1 MMQFKKADKK
11 ASKLRCSI
19 FGPSG
24 SGKTYTSLRI
34 ANGFKT
40 ATNGKI
46 AFIDSERGSASKYA
60 DRFDFDVLELDRKT
74 IADYLQ
80 GIKVAS
86 DNGYNIL
93 IIDSLSHAWQEL
105 IEDIDRLEN
114 VKYKGNTWRAWAE
127 GTPKQRALVDAIIN
141 YHGHVIATIRSK
153 TEWEV
158 GEDKKVRRV
167 GLSPEQGKGIEYE
180 FDMLLEITVDHY
192 ATVIKDR
199 TGKYQDKIIN
209 MPDEKFGIELIN
221 WLNSGSAIPQNIPQ
235 QLQQREIIQ
244 PTPEIVQLKPT
255 SVAKPEPKQVD
266 VNQTYSKFKTAIS
279 ESLLQ
284 FDVSRFIKANQT
296 FEKYIDK
303 LSEEIFEEYTS
314 YMQKCMTTL
323 TEHIEDKNIVPTE
336 NQEKDLCKLF
346 EMWRHEIARVCITAR
361 STNVD
366 ESIF

>member
-1 MMQFKKADKK
+1 MQFKKADKK
-11 ASKLRCSI
+11 QSKLRCSI

-24 SGKTYTSLRI
+24 SGKTFTSLRI
-34 ANGFKT
+34 ANGFKS

-74 IADYLQ
+74 IADYIQ

-86 DNGYNIL
+86 ENGYNIL
-93 IIDSLSHAWQEL
+93 ILDSLSHAWQEL
-105 IEDIDRLEN
+105 IEDIDRLAN

-127 GTPKQRALVDAIIN
+127 GTPKQRALIDAIIN
-141 YHGHVIATIRSK
+141 YPGHVIATIRSK

-158 GEDKKVRRV
+158 GEDKKVRRI

-199 TGKYQDKIIN
+199 TGKYQDKIIQ

-221 WLNSGSAIPQNIPQ
+221 WLNSGSTIS
-235 QLQQREIIQ
+235 Q
-244 PTPEIVQLKPT
+244 PVEQVHQKQT
-255 SVAKPEPKQVD
+255 AAPKQPVKTSLD
-266 VNQTYSKFKTAIS
+266 ETFAKYKTAIS

-284 FDVSRFIKANQT
+284 LDIARFIKANQT
-296 FEKYIDK
+296 FQKYVNQLDG
-303 LSEEIFEEYTS
+303 EQFEEFEHNLNSAYTTILDRCEDGS
-314 YMQKCMTTL
+314 ITMT
-323 TEHIEDKNIVPTE
+323 K
-336 NQEKDLCKLF
+336 
-346 EMWRHEIARVCITAR
+346 EIADQLIAINGHWKNQILAAIKTETKKDEDCI
-361 STNVD
+361 
-366 ESIF
+366 F

>member
-34 ANGFKT
+34 ANGFKN

-105 IEDIDRLEN
+105 IEDIDRLAN

-127 GTPKQRALVDAIIN
+127 GTPKQRSLIDAIIN
-141 YHGHVIATIRSK
+141 YPGHVMATIRSK

-244 PTPEIVQLKPT
+244 PIPDSVEPKPT
-255 SVAKPEPKQVD
+255 SVPKQID
-266 VNQTYSKFKTAIS
+266 LKETYGKFKSAIS

-284 FDVSRFIKANQT
+284 FDLNRFIKASQT

-303 LSEEIFEEYTS
+303 LPEEIFEEYEHW
-314 YMQKCMTTL
+314 MQKALTTL
-323 TEHIEDKNIVPTE
+323 VEHIEDRNMIPTE
-336 NQEKDLCKLF
+336 NQEADLIKLF
-346 EMWRHEIARVCITAR
+346 SVWKHEIGRVCVTAR
-361 STNVD
+361 SLPPEET
-366 ESIF
+366 IF

>member
-1 MMQFKKADKK
+1 MQFKKADKK

-74 IADYLQ
+74 IADYIQ
-80 GIKVAS
+80 AIKLAS
-86 DNGYNIL
+86 ENGYNIL

-105 IEDIDRLEN
+105 IEDIDRLAN

-141 YHGHVIATIRSK
+141 YNGHVIATIRSK

-244 PTPEIVQLKPT
+244 PVKVEP
-255 SVAKPEPKQVD
+255 KPETKQVD

-303 LSEEIFEEYTS
+303 LPEDIFEEYTS

-323 TEHIEDKNIVPTE
+323 VEHIEDKNIIPTE

-346 EMWRHEIARVCITAR
+346 EMWRHEITRVCHTARVTI
-361 STNVD
+361 SEEN
-366 ESIF
+366 IF

>member
-1 MMQFKKADKK
+1 MQFKKADKK

-24 SGKTYTSLRI
+24 AGKTFTSLRI
-34 ANGFKT
+34 ANGFKS

-60 DRFDFDVLELDRKT
+60 DRFDFDVLELERKT
-74 IADYLQ
+74 IADYIQ
-80 GIKVAS
+80 AIKLAS
-86 DNGYNIL
+86 ENNYNIL

-105 IEDIDRLEN
+105 IEDIDRLAN

-127 GTPKQRALVDAIIN
+127 GTPKQRSLVDAIIN
-141 YHGHVIATIRSK
+141 YPGHVIATIRSK

-209 MPDEKFGIELIN
+209 MPDEKFGVELIN
-221 WLNSGSAIPQNIPQ
+221 WLNSGSAIPQA
-235 QLQQREIIQ
+235 E
-244 PTPEIVQLKPT
+244 
-255 SVAKPEPKQVD
+255 VAKVATSQPLKNEPIKSSLDEV
-266 VNQTYSKFKTAIS
+266 YSKYKTAIN
-279 ESLLQ
+279 ESILQ
-284 FDVSRFIKANQT
+284 FDISRFIKANNLFQ
-296 FEKYIDK
+296 KYIEK
-303 LSEEIFEEYTS
+303 LPPELFEEY
-314 YMQKCMTTL
+314 
-323 TEHIEDKNIVPTE
+323 EWFINDVF
-336 NQEKDLCKLF
+336 CKLCDAI
-346 EMWRHEIARVCITAR
+346 ESGSITITQDKEKELIAINGNWKLQIQNAIATGKKPKE
-361 STNVD
+361 D
-366 ESIF
+366 EGIF